1 MKNALRCLLKAEA
14 VIKLNHLEYICCTR
28 EVQRALKQQL
38 IKQQQQLIK
47 QQQQLIKQ
55 QHQQNSN
62 RSNSNY

>member
-47 QQQQLIKQ
+47 QQ
-55 QHQQNSN
+55 HQQNSN